1 MQIHFHFETPA
12 ILKQRRQL
20 KTFIADI
27 INAEGKQA
35 ENLSFVFCSDQYILD
50 INKSFL
56 QHDYYTDIISF
67 TLSDARVPIIGELYV
82 SIETVKSNSIL
93 FNSSINQELHRV
105 IFHGVLHLC
114 GYGDKTKSQKKIMRQ
129 KEDAY
134 LSLYFNS

>member
-82 SIETVKSNSIL
+82 SIETVISNSIL

-105 IFHGVLHLC
+105 IFHGVLHLS

-129 KEDAY
+129 KEDEY
-134 LSLYFNS
+134 LLLYFNS